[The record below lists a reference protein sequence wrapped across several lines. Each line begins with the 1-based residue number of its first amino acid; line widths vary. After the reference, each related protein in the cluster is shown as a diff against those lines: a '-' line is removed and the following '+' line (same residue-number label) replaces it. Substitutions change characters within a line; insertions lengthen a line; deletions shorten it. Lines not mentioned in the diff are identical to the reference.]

1 MAELD
6 DVLEVSWADGAGG
19 GEERVLSGRVEI
31 GSGWAIGDAVNG
43 GVLMALGARGLSQVF
58 APSGHGDVLTWSAF
72 FLTAAQ
78 PGEVEVEVEVLRQ
91 GRSVSTGQA
100 RLLQVVDGRRVE
112 RVRMTG
118 TMGDAALRLEP
129 VHRAPSPVPMPD
141 PQECLP
147 ASRDSSPQ
155 AQVIALLDRLD
166 VRVDPATA
174 GFAVGRPTGRGV
186 IRAWLRMADGREP
199 DVAMLPLAVD
209 ALMPVSFDLGVPGW
223 APTLELTG
231 QVLGRPAPGWLR
243 VELMTDTVVGG
254 FYVEDALVWDSNGR
268 LVARSRQF
276 AGVRM
281 PAN

>member
-1 MAELD
+1 MCAVAELD

-19 GEERVLSGRVEI
+19 GEEGVLSGRVDI

-147 ASRDSSPQ
+147 ASRDS
-155 AQVIALLDRLD
+155 
-166 VRVDPATA
+166 
-174 GFAVGRPTGRGV
+174 
-186 IRAWLRMADGREP
+186 
-199 DVAMLPLAVD
+199 
-209 ALMPVSFDLGVPGW
+209 
-223 APTLELTG
+223 LELTG

>member
-19 GEERVLSGRVEI
+19 GEEGVLSGRVEI

-78 PGEVEVEVEVLRQ
+78 PGEVEVEVEVLR
-91 GRSVSTGQA
+91 
-100 RLLQVVDGRRVE
+100 
-112 RVRMTG
+112 
-118 TMGDAALRLEP
+118 
-129 VHRAPSPVPMPD
+129 
-141 PQECLP
+141 LP